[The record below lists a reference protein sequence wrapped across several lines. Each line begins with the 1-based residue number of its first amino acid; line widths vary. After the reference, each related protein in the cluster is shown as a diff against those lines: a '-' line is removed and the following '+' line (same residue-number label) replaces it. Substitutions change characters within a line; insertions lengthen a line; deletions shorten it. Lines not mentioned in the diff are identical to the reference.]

1 MICVIIP
8 TYNAAEGL
16 ASLLAQLQGK
26 ADRIVVADGGSADG
40 TIAVATRNA
49 FIAAGAKGRGQQ
61 LALGASWAE
70 EAEWLLF
77 LHADNRLPEDWREM
91 AEDHIAHHPGK
102 AAYFRFRAE
111 TPGFWPR
118 FMDAWVGFRC
128 WFHRLPYGDQG
139 LLISR
144 AMYDSVGGYPAQP
157 LFEDVAIIE
166 AIKAKFGGKAL
177 RPIAGHMIIDMSKYE
192 RDGYSARGRA
202 NARRM
207 KAYRRGVDIGKLA
220 VDYK

>member
-26 ADRIVVADGGSADG
+26 ADRIVVADGGSTDG
-40 TIAVATRNA
+40 TIA
-49 FIAAGAKGRGQQ
+49 IAAPQALIAVGAKGRGQQ
-61 LALGASWAE
+61 LALAAAWAG

-77 LHADNRLPEDWREM
+77 LHADNRLPESWQEM
-91 AEDHIAHHPGK
+91 VEDHVVHHPGK

-111 TPGFWPR
+111 TSGFLPR
-118 FMDAWVGFRC
+118 FIDIWVGLRC
-128 WFHRLPYGDQG
+128 WLHGLPYGDQG

-144 AMYDSVGGYPAQP
+144 VMYDTVGGYPAQP
-157 LFEDVAIIE
+157 LFEDVDIIE
-166 AIKAKFGGKAL
+166 AIKAKFGRKAL
-177 RPIAGHMIIDMSKYE
+177 RPLGGHMIIDMSKYE
-192 RDGYSARGRA
+192 RDGYWPRGRA

-207 KAYRRGVDIGKLA
+207 KAYRRGADIA
-220 VDYK
+220 AIAADYK